1 MLCKVRVKLV
11 LDPIDRVLE
20 VLGGVVMVVTFTSAL
35 SVSRAGEADVCVA
48 SA

>member
-1 MLCKVRVKLV
+1 VKRL

-20 VLGGVVMVVTFTSAL
+20 VLGWVVMVLTFTSAL
-35 SVSRAGEADVCVA
+35 SVSRAGEADVREMA